1 MPRGKFPDSKLN
13 ALVRFNVEIIWDQT
27 CLRKLPP
34 AVGAV
39 LFTLLRLSKPSDGVP
54 LINHMCHPLWR
65 VHKWYC
71 EMVLLLCN
79 DTCTDCQNDPQV

>member
-1 MPRGKFPDSKLN
+1 MDEELPLVHGLACVMSGARKMPRGKFPDSKLN

-39 LFTLLRLSKPSDGVP
+39 LFRLLRPSKLSDGVP
-54 LINHMCHPLWR
+54 LIYRM
-65 VHKWYC
+65 
-71 EMVLLLCN
+71 
-79 DTCTDCQNDPQV
+79 